1 MPIRVA
7 LADDNLLVREG
18 LLQVLASEDEV
29 DVVASCDDLPSLLEA
44 VETASPQ
51 VVVTDIRMPPSQSDE
66 GIQIAR
72 TLHGTHPDVGVV
84 VLSQY
89 VEPSYALALLEHGSR
104 RRGYILKE
112 RVHDREQLV
121 TAIQTVAAGG
131 SVIDSTVV
139 DVLVAAKS
147 RAAASPLADLTPRE
161 VEVLS
166 QIAQGKGNGAIAD
179 SLVLTKRAVEKH
191 INSIFLKLGLSD
203 AEDVSKRV
211 KAALLFLAEGPQGPT
226 DPGAEGHLS
235 CRPPQSGLGV

>member
-1 MPIRVA
+1 MVRPAADLMMDSVPIRVA

-18 LLQVLASEDEV
+18 LEQVLAGENEV
-29 DVVASCDDLPSLLEA
+29 EVVASCADLPALVEA
-44 VETASPQ
+44 VETTSPH

-66 GIQIAR
+66 GIQVAT
-72 TLHGTHPDVGVV
+72 TLRRTHPDVGVI

-89 VEPSYALALLEHGSR
+89 AEPSYALALLEHGSR

-121 TAIQTVAAGG
+121 TAIQTVATGG
-131 SVIDSTVV
+131 SVIDPTIV
-139 DVLVAAKS
+139 DVLVAAQSCAATS
-147 RAAASPLADLTPRE
+147 RLADLTPRE
-161 VEVLS
+161 VEVLG
-166 QIAQGKGNGAIAD
+166 QIAQGKGNSAIAE

-211 KAALLFLAEGPQGPT
+211 KAALLFLAE
-226 DPGAEGHLS
+226 EGDEGQS
-235 CRPPQSGLGV
+235 RPSG